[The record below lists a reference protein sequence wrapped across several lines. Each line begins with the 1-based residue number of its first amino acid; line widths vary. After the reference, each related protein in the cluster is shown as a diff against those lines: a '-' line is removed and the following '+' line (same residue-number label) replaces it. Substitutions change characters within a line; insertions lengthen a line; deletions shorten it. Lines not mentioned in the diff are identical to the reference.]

1 MRCKFVTAEKAW
13 FWGESTFCFG
23 GKVYTFYLKGIYYL
37 PEGYIPF
44 ARRVYTICP
53 KGIYHLLEGYIPFA

>member
-44 ARRVYTICP
+44 A
-53 KGIYHLLEGYIPFA
+53 